1 VLIGFDANPNIIN
14 YAINHSKEFKHIT
27 FQSTN
32 VFSREFQDQKFDFI
46 LATLFMHHFAEEELV
61 TLFSGLKK
69 QAKSAVIINDIHRH
83 PLAYHSI
90 KLLTSL
96 FSRSAMVRFDAPLS
110 VARSFTKP
118 ELQRILANS
127 KIAKYSLTWKWAF
140 RWQLIIHTQSV

>member
-1 VLIGFDANPNIIN
+1 LIGFDANPYIID
-14 YAINHSKEFKHIT
+14 YAINHSKEFNNIT
-27 FQSTN
+27 FKSTN

-46 LATLFMHHFAEEELV
+46 LATLFMHHFTEEELV
-61 TLFSGLKK
+61 KLFSSLKK

-83 PLAYHSI
+83 PIAYHSI

-110 VARSFTKP
+110 VVRAFTKP

-127 KIAKYSLTWKWAF
+127 KIAKYTLTWKWAF
-140 RWQLIIHTQSV
+140 RWQLTIPIESV